1 MLLDQ
6 SYYEA
11 FCELKSVHDEL
22 LTTGKIIK
30 IGDDFLEFSNDEGV
44 KSLSRYEKN
53 VKLVIHHPLQNIKI
67 IEGIL
72 YVPTMHFFRVIDV
85 KTRSI
90 KEQRNFF
97 RVGVTLPSRISL
109 IARSGGILRQY
120 EGTIHDIS
128 LGGAIVNTRGAITLK
143 QEIVLQFKIQDIDI
157 SLPATVIR
165 STNQL
170 NNEIGYGIAFTEIS
184 DNVNDVLFKYLVSQQ
199 NN

>member
-11 FCELKSVHDEL
+11 FCELKTVHDEL

-30 IGDDFLEFSNDEGV
+30 IGDDFLEFSNEEGV
-44 KSLSRYEKN
+44 KSLLRYEKS
-53 VKLVIHHPLQNIKI
+53 VKLIIHHPLQNIRI

-97 RVGVTLPSRISL
+97 RVGVTLPARLSL

-120 EGTIHDIS
+120 DGTILDIS

-143 QEIVLQFKIQDIDI
+143 QEIILQFKILDIDI

-165 STNQL
+165 STNQM

>member
-44 KSLSRYEKN
+44 KSLLRYEKN
-53 VKLVIHHPLQNIKI
+53 VKVIIHHPSQSVKT

-85 KTRSI
+85 KTRSV

-97 RVGVTLPSRISL
+97 RITVTLPARLSL

-120 EGTIHDIS
+120 DGTIHDIS
-128 LGGAIVNTRGAITLK
+128 LGGAIVNTKGAITLK
-143 QEIVLQFKIQDIDI
+143 QEIILQFKIQDIDI
-157 SLPATVIR
+157 SLPATIIR
-165 STNQL
+165 STNQM
-170 NNEIGYGIAFTEIS
+170 NNEIGYGVAFSEIS
-184 DNVNDVLFKYLVSQQ
+184 DNVNDVLFKYLIAQQ
-199 NN
+199 NQ

>member
-11 FCELKSVHDEL
+11 FCELKTVHDEL

-44 KSLSRYEKN
+44 KSLLRYEKN
-53 VKLVIHHPLQNIKI
+53 VKLIIHHPLQSIKT

-85 KTRSI
+85 KTRSV

-97 RVGVTLPSRISL
+97 RVGVTLPARLSL

-120 EGTIHDIS
+120 DGTIHDIS

-143 QEIVLQFKIQDIDI
+143 QEIILQFKIQDIDI

-165 STNQL
+165 STNQM
-170 NNEIGYGIAFTEIS
+170 NNEIGYGVAFTEIT
-184 DNVNDVLFKYLVSQQ
+184 DNEIGRASCRERV
-199 NN
+199 